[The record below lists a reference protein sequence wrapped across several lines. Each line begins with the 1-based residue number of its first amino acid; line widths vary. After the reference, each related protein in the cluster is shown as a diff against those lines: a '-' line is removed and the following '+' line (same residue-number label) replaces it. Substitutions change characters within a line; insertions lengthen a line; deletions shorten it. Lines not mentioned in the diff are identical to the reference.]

1 MKKIFL
7 YSTLFLISV
16 SLINEILNLNLNPWI
31 KITFALAMILSG
43 LTFTKPFTRTLS
55 IIVLGVSAFLGIF
68 YKLDFIQIIK
78 GVESNI
84 PIGVLFL
91 TVPFISIPIRRGGY
105 LDAINLYFK
114 KFSDSPNKFFS
125 IVTFIIFS
133 VGSVTNLASVRIVND
148 VLSDSKLPGKFLVKS
163 YGAGFSGCMA
173 WSPYFAGVT
182 LSITYAGISF
192 SEFFPFGLLFS
203 FLVMGMGLLT
213 FSFDSKTKVELIE
226 RLKNLEI
233 AENIDEKKANKK
245 IKILAA
251 NFITLLLIVI
261 IGEKIFEFSNI
272 MYLVSIV
279 SIIYGLIW
287 LYLVSPPTVFIGDVL
302 SHRFKIIQTVSEVVF
317 FLAVGIL
324 AKAIAL
330 TPVKEVIKE
339 VLLRT
344 KDFHP
349 FLMIELLILAIV
361 VFAILGVHQIVS
373 MTIIGTTLPP
383 EMLGISPVG
392 YSIMFAA
399 SWMLSALSSPFVPFN
414 MVLSEVVKKSTF
426 VVAFKYN
433 IIFNIT
439 ILLLSGAYIL
449 LLLQFT

>member
-1 MKKIFL
+1 
-7 YSTLFLISV
+7 
-16 SLINEILNLNLNPWI
+16 
-31 KITFALAMILSG
+31 
-43 LTFTKPFTRTLS
+43 
-55 IIVLGVSAFLGIF
+55 
-68 YKLDFIQIIK
+68 
-78 GVESNI
+78 
-84 PIGVLFL
+84 
-91 TVPFISIPIRRGGY
+91 
-105 LDAINLYFK
+105 
-114 KFSDSPNKFFS
+114 
-125 IVTFIIFS
+125 
-133 VGSVTNLASVRIVND
+133 
-148 VLSDSKLPGKFLVKS
+148 
-163 YGAGFSGCMA
+163 
-173 WSPYFAGVT
+173 
-182 LSITYAGISF
+182 
-192 SEFFPFGLLFS
+192 
-203 FLVMGMGLLT
+203 MGMGLLT
-213 FSFDSKTKVELIE
+213 FSFDSKTKVELRE

-233 AENIDEKKANKK
+233 SENIDEEKANKK
-245 IKILAA
+245 IKILAT
-251 NFITLLLIVI
+251 NFTTLLLIVI

-272 MYLVSIV
+272 MYLISIV

-287 LYLVSPPTVFIGDVL
+287 LYFVSPPTIFLGDVL
-302 SHRFKIIQTVSEVVF
+302 SHKFKIIQTVSEVVF
-317 FLAVGIL
+317 FLIVGIL
-324 AKAIAL
+324 AKAISL
-330 TPVKEVIKE
+330 TPVREVIRE

-349 FLMIELLILAIV
+349 FFMIELLILSIV

-383 EMLGISPVG
+383 EMLGITPVG